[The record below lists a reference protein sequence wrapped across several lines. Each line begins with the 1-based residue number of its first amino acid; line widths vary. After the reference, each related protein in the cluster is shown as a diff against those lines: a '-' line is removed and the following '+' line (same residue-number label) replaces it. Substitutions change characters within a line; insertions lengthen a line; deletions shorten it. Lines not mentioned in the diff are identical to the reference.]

1 MLYIL
6 IIIFL
11 LFCVYW
17 YDYKNRT
24 IGKEF
29 FYFSTFLI
37 LVLVLSLRHRVGGD
51 ALTYEEMYPDMPTLL
66 QATYFIQYENWSF
79 YMPFW
84 IYLVSLTRSLSENII
99 LFHILHAL
107 LFNTAIFIFIKRY
120 SSKPF
125 SVLLL
130 FFASLIY
137 FYFSIEI
144 QREALAIA
152 FFVLNIK
159 NLENKRWLKYYLLAT
174 ISFLFHISAIILF
187 VLPLFK
193 LIKFNRSFVIGSL
206 IATLFIALFKN
217 IIMDFFSIF
226 LILDSMKAKADVYS
240 TFNFSLLG
248 FLSYFAVRVLL
259 FLPFVIYLY
268 TEKKENLK
276 YKWFYSS
283 FLVIS
288 ILAQFFVGFERFLNY
303 LYPLYIVIIIDFL
316 YIDFP
321 KMKSVL
327 VRNFITFCVL
337 LNLFFVIEYKLF
349 IKNQWGQH
357 YYALFFPYNSVFN
370 PQINDE
376 REDFYSNLW

>member
-1 MLYIL
+1 MLYLL

-11 LFCVYW
+11 IFCVYW
-17 YDYKNRT
+17 YDYKNR
-24 IGKEF
+24 IVGKEL
-29 FYFSTFLI
+29 FYFLTFLI
-37 LVLVLSLRHRVGGD
+37 LVSVLSLRHRIGGD
-51 ALTYEEMYPDMPTLL
+51 ALTYENIYPDMPTLSE
-66 QATYFIQYENWSF
+66 ATYFIQYENWSF

-84 IYLVSLTRSLSENII
+84 IYLASLTRSLSENII

-107 LFNTAIFIFIKRY
+107 IFNIILFIFIKRY

-137 FYFSIEI
+137 FYFTIEI

-152 FFVLNIK
+152 FFLLNIK
-159 NLENKRWLKYYLLAT
+159 NLENKRWLKYYLLA
-174 ISFLFHISAIILF
+174 IVSFLFHISAIILF

-206 IATLFIALFKN
+206 IATIFIALFKN

-240 TFNFSLLG
+240 EFNFSLLG
-248 FLSYFAVRVLL
+248 FVSYFTVRVLL
-259 FLPFVIYLY
+259 FVPIVIYLY
-268 TEKKENLK
+268 SQKKEKLK
-276 YKWFYSS
+276 YNWFYSS
-283 FLVIS
+283 FLLIS

-303 LYPLYIVIIIDFL
+303 LYPIYLIIIIDFL
-316 YIDFP
+316 HFDFP

-327 VRNFITFCVL
+327 VRNVITICVF
-337 LNLFFVIEYKLF
+337 LNVFFVIEYKLF

-370 PQINDE
+370 PETNVE